1 MKNLITLSN
10 PWTHYEFETFFNE
23 EIRSKLHSI
32 VYDPCSEWELED
44 NLEPRYYIP
53 IRRMNYHKD
62 IFTKKIVDY
71 VTNAQTINLLN
82 SLSNNHIT
90 GDDLVCHY
98 RITKDLPGYKK
109 ECHVDIKT
117 LFTLM
122 VWITDHDDVN
132 YGSEIL
138 NDDMSFNRN
147 TIYKDNAGY
156 MFFTDNG
163 HLTYHSYMKDCPS
176 ERYAFMYNI
185 YREKDFLSI
194 YSGNESIFDLAG
206 KKRAIFDLKDTLFN
220 INDLLDLQKNGNC
233 MG

>member
-1 MKNLITLSN
+1 MKQSVKITE
-10 PWTHYEFETFFNE
+10 PWPHYELENFFSE
-23 EIRSKLHSI
+23 QVHGELHKI
-32 VYDPCSEWELED
+32 VYDSQSEWELED

-53 IRRMNYHKD
+53 IRKRDYNTNKL
-62 IFTKKIVDY
+62 TKSIVDH
-71 VTNAQTINLLN
+71 VTNKDNIDKLN
-82 SLSNNHIT
+82 RLSNNHLI
-90 GDDLVCHY
+90 GDDLYCHY

-122 VWITDHDDVN
+122 VWITDQDDVN

-138 NDDMSFNRN
+138 NDDMSFNRD

-163 HLTYHSYMKDCPS
+163 HLTYHSYVKHCPVD
-176 ERYAFMYNI
+176 RYAFMYNI

-220 INDLLDLQKNGNC
+220 INDLLETQKNENC